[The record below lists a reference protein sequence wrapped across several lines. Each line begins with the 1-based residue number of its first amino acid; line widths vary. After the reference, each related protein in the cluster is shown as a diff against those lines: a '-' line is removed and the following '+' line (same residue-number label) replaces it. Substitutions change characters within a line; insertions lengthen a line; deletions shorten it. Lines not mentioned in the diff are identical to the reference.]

1 MNKEFNPKFGAD
13 ELLKR
18 IQALAFAKV
27 ETELYLNSHP
37 ECSAALEYYREL
49 CDEYNSL
56 ASLYENTV
64 SPLTHEGS
72 AKDKWNWINT
82 PWPWQ
87 NDKEA

>member
-1 MNKEFNPKFGAD
+1 MNKDVSKNSSND
-13 ELLKR
+13 LLKK

-37 ECSAALEYYREL
+37 ECAAALEYYQSL
-49 CDEYNSL
+49 CEEYKSL
-56 ASLYENTV
+56 VSLYENTV

-72 AKDKWNWINT
+72 AQGKWNWINS